1 MRFSFFK
8 LSILLIVIGASGTGI
23 VFSDAPKTEQQ
34 MTLEESQ
41 IRQMSLFFEQN
52 DVGYHTIF
60 IPEFEGQGVFF
71 RVVDPEFETISKG
84 LIQTKM
90 SIGYF
95 DVKESGMYTV
105 LLTNLAQKE
114 VFNKDCLIRLGTC
127 IAPIGKYI
135 ENKIILNYE
144 VEIGS
149 TAAQDIIIPAGVMFA
164 GGLLLLFAS
173 YLKLKNYRTEQPDE
187 NIR

>member
-114 VFNKDCLIRLGTC
+114 M
-127 IAPIGKYI
+127 
-135 ENKIILNYE
+135 NYE

>member
-23 VFSDAPKTEQQ
+23 VFSDAPRTEQQ

-114 VFNKDCLIRLGTC
+114 M
-127 IAPIGKYI
+127 
-135 ENKIILNYE
+135 NYE

>member
-41 IRQMSLFFEQN
+41 IRQMSLFFEQD

-114 VFNKDCLIRLGTC
+114 M
-127 IAPIGKYI
+127 
-135 ENKIILNYE
+135 NYE

>member
-41 IRQMSLFFEQN
+41 IKQMSLFFEKG
-52 DVGYHTIF
+52 DIGYHTIF
-60 IPEFEGQGVFF
+60 ISEFDGQGVFF
-71 RVVDPEFETISKG
+71 RVVDPEFGTISKG

-114 VFNKDCLIRLGTC
+114 M
-127 IAPIGKYI
+127 
-135 ENKIILNYE
+135 NYE

-173 YLKLKNYRTEQPDE
+173 YVKLKNYRTEQPDE

>member
-41 IRQMSLFFEQN
+41 IRQMSLFFEQD

-114 VFNKDCLIRLGTC
+114 M
-127 IAPIGKYI
+127 
-135 ENKIILNYE
+135 NYE

-149 TAAQDIIIPAGVMFA
+149 TAAQHIIIPAGVMFA

>member
-41 IRQMSLFFEQN
+41 IRQMSLFFEQD

-114 VFNKDCLIRLGTC
+114 M
-127 IAPIGKYI
+127 
-135 ENKIILNYE
+135 NYE

-149 TAAQDIIIPAGVMFA
+149 TAAQDIIIPAGIMYA

-173 YLKLKNYRTEQPDE
+173 YVKLKNYRTEQPDE
-187 NIR
+187 NFR

>member
-41 IRQMSLFFEQN
+41 MRQMSLFFEQD

-114 VFNKDCLIRLGTC
+114 M
-127 IAPIGKYI
+127 
-135 ENKIILNYE
+135 NYE

>member
-41 IRQMSLFFEQN
+41 IRQMSLFFEQY

-114 VFNKDCLIRLGTC
+114 M
-127 IAPIGKYI
+127 
-135 ENKIILNYE
+135 NYE

-149 TAAQDIIIPAGVMFA
+149 TAAQDIIIPTGVMFV

-173 YLKLKNYRTEQPDE
+173 YVKLKNYRTEHPDE
-187 NIR
+187 NMR

>member
-1 MRFSFFK
+1 VRFSFFK

-114 VFNKDCLIRLGTC
+114 M
-127 IAPIGKYI
+127 
-135 ENKIILNYE
+135 NYE

>member
-23 VFSDAPKTEQQ
+23 VFSDAQKTEQQ

-114 VFNKDCLIRLGTC
+114 M
-127 IAPIGKYI
+127 
-135 ENKIILNYE
+135 NYE

-149 TAAQDIIIPAGVMFA
+149 TAAQDIIIPAGIMFA

-173 YLKLKNYRTEQPDE
+173 YVKLKNYRTEQPDE

>member
-1 MRFSFFK
+1 MRFSLFK

-23 VFSDAPKTEQQ
+23 VFLDSPKTEQQ

-41 IRQMSLFFEQN
+41 IRQVSLFFEQG
-52 DVGYHTIF
+52 DIGYHTIF
-60 IPEFEGQGVFF
+60 IPEFDGQGVFF
-71 RVVDPEFETISKG
+71 RITDPEFETISKG

-95 DVKESGMYTV
+95 DVRESGMYTV

-114 VFNKDCLIRLGTC
+114 M
-127 IAPIGKYI
+127 
-135 ENKIILNYE
+135 NYE

-173 YLKLKNYRTEQPDE
+173 YVKLKNYRTEHPDE
-187 NIR
+187 NMR

>member
-1 MRFSFFK
+1 
-8 LSILLIVIGASGTGI
+8 
-23 VFSDAPKTEQQ
+23 

-41 IRQMSLFFEQN
+41 IRQMILFFEQN

-114 VFNKDCLIRLGTC
+114 M
-127 IAPIGKYI
+127 
-135 ENKIILNYE
+135 NYE

-173 YLKLKNYRTEQPDE
+173 YLKLKIIEQNSQMKISDE
-187 NIR
+187 LECTVCNNQNTVQN

>member
-114 VFNKDCLIRLGTC
+114 M
-127 IAPIGKYI
+127 
-135 ENKIILNYE
+135 NYE

-149 TAAQDIIIPAGVMFA
+149 TAAQDIIIPAGIMFA

-173 YLKLKNYRTEQPDE
+173 YVKLKNYRTEQPDE

>member
-1 MRFSFFK
+1 
-8 LSILLIVIGASGTGI
+8 
-23 VFSDAPKTEQQ
+23 
-34 MTLEESQ
+34 
-41 IRQMSLFFEQN
+41 
-52 DVGYHTIF
+52 
-60 IPEFEGQGVFF
+60 
-71 RVVDPEFETISKG
+71 
-84 LIQTKM
+84 M

-114 VFNKDCLIRLGTC
+114 M
-127 IAPIGKYI
+127 
-135 ENKIILNYE
+135 NYE

-149 TAAQDIIIPAGVMFA
+149 TAAQHIIIPAGVMFA

>member
-41 IRQMSLFFEQN
+41 IRQMSLFFEQD

-114 VFNKDCLIRLGTC
+114 M
-127 IAPIGKYI
+127 
-135 ENKIILNYE
+135 NYE

-149 TAAQDIIIPAGVMFA
+149 TAAQDIIIPAGIMFA

-173 YLKLKNYRTEQPDE
+173 YVKLKNYRTEQPDE

>member
-114 VFNKDCLIRLGTC
+114 M
-127 IAPIGKYI
+127 
-135 ENKIILNYE
+135 NYE

-149 TAAQDIIIPAGVMFA
+149 TAAQHIIIPAGVMFA

-173 YLKLKNYRTEQPDE
+173 YLKLKNISSFYIYT
-187 NIR
+187 IFISFY

>member
-8 LSILLIVIGASGTGI
+8 LSILLIVIGASGIGI

-41 IRQMSLFFEQN
+41 IRQMSLFFEQD
-52 DVGYHTIF
+52 DVGYHTIL

-114 VFNKDCLIRLGTC
+114 M
-127 IAPIGKYI
+127 
-135 ENKIILNYE
+135 NYE

>member
-41 IRQMSLFFEQN
+41 IRQMSLFFEQD

-114 VFNKDCLIRLGTC
+114 M
-127 IAPIGKYI
+127 
-135 ENKIILNYE
+135 NYE

-149 TAAQDIIIPAGVMFA
+149 TAAQDIIIPAGIMFA
-164 GGLLLLFAS
+164 VGLLLLFAS
-173 YLKLKNYRTEQPDE
+173 YVKLKNYRTEQPDE